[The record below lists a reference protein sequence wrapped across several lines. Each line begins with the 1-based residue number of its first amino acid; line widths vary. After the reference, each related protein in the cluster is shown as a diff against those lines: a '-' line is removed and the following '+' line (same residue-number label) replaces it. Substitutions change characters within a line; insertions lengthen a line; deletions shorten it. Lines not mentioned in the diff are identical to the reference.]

1 MGTDGG
7 VQLPRRGKV
16 VVRSRAPTLTM
27 ARGGDA
33 VPCHAM
39 PLRSGVPDVHRWG
52 RRKPLRRACSVCSVK
67 NILSSRRSFF
77 RKNHFQTL
85 HTLQGRES
93 SLCGHL
99 ETVCPF
105 HEYTLRCAVCP
116 AAGMPYSW
124 IQRPCPVCPAAL
136 DAWRRDRRPPEAAG
150 RHSVDSEWPPFILTG
165 AEAAQNGCKCETGG
179 QSPPVSVSPIH
190 SRT

>member
-1 MGTDGG
+1 MPTE
-7 VQLPRRGKV
+7 RRGG
-16 VVRSRAPTLTM
+16 
-27 ARGGDA
+27 RG
-33 VPCHAM
+33 
-39 PLRSGVPDVHRWG
+39 
-52 RRKPLRRACSVCSVK
+52 ACSVCS
-67 NILSSRRSFF
+67 LRFESFL
-77 RKNHFQTL
+77 RKALRENDLKQTL

-93 SLCGHL
+93 SFCGHL

-105 HEYTLRCAVCP
+105 HEYTHHCAGYP

-179 QSPPVSVSPIH
+179 YSPPAPVSPIH
-190 SRT
+190 SST

>member
-1 MGTDGG
+1 M
-7 VQLPRRGKV
+7 
-16 VVRSRAPTLTM
+16 
-27 ARGGDA
+27 
-33 VPCHAM
+33 
-39 PLRSGVPDVHRWG
+39 G

-67 NILSSRRSFF
+67 NILSPRRSFF

-99 ETVCPF
+99 ETVCPL

-116 AAGMPYSW
+116 VAGMPYSW
-124 IQRPCPVCPAAL
+124 IQRPCSVL
-136 DAWRRDRRPPEAAG
+136 YVPPSWMPGNAIGSHQKPQERSLWITCVAQVMLLGTVA
-150 RHSVDSEWPPFILTG
+150 T
-165 AEAAQNGCKCETGG
+165 QNGCKCETGG

-190 SRT
+190 SSTYSRKTAFDVFPTLEQYSLNFSAWSFFTRHARLAIFSR